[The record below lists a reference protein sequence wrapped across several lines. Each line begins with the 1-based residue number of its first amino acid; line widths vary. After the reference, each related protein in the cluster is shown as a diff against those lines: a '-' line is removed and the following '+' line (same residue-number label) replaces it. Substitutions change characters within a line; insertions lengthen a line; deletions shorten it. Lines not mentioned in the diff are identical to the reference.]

1 MMYAVRIDAEGTHHR
16 ATAGGGVMVP
26 APMIELQG
34 VRKRFGELEALAGVD
49 LAVHSGEL
57 VGLLGPN
64 GAGKTTAISV
74 LATLLAPDDGVARVG
89 GVDVT
94 ADPDA
99 VRAMIGLTGQFAAL
113 DDMLT
118 GSENLELFGRLLKL
132 GRRTARRRAGELL
145 GRFDL
150 GDAADRRV
158 GEYSGGMRRRLDL
171 AVSMLADPAVL
182 FLDEPTT
189 GLDPR
194 SRQALW
200 DVVRDLRMR
209 GVTIL
214 LTTQYLEEADQLADR
229 IVVIDHGTVIAEGTA
244 AALKARV
251 GGAVVEVSVP
261 TDDDRER
268 ARRAVATLVETAD
281 GHLAAP
287 AEDPAAVLDVA
298 ARLAAAGIAVDDIAI
313 RRPSLDDVFLSLT
326 GHTASDT
333 APTLAAGSATT

>member
-1 MMYAVRIDAEGTHHR
+1 
-16 ATAGGGVMVP
+16 
-26 APMIELQG
+26 MIELVG
-34 VRKRFGELEALAGVD
+34 VRKRFGELEALAGLDVSV
-49 LAVHSGEL
+49 APGEL

-64 GAGKTTAISV
+64 GAGKTTAINV
-74 LATLLAPDDGVARVG
+74 LATLLAPDDGMARVG

-99 VRAMIGLTGQFAAL
+99 VRSMIGLTGQFAAL
-113 DDMLT
+113 DDILT
-118 GSENLELFGRLLKL
+118 GRENLELFGRLLKL
-132 GRRTARRRAGELL
+132 GGSPARRRAAELL
-145 GRFDL
+145 ERFDL
-150 GDAADRRV
+150 ADAADRRV
-158 GEYSGGMRRRLDL
+158 GDYSGGMRRRLDL

-200 DVVRDLRMR
+200 DVVRDLAAR

-244 AALKARV
+244 AQLKTRV
-251 GGAVVEVSVP
+251 GGAVVEVSIP
-261 TDDDRER
+261 QEDDRRR
-268 ARRAVATLVETAD
+268 ARAVVVSLSEDAAGRLT
-281 GHLAAP
+281 AP

-298 ARLAAAGIAVDDIAI
+298 ARLAAAGVVVDDIAI

-326 GHTASDT
+326 GHAADVGAADPETPATAV
-333 APTLAAGSATT
+333 AAGP